1 MIKIL
6 RDERWQKLRKNHL
19 VALGYCQYC
28 YRRVLGLGVD
38 LNQACWIYRQ
48 EYEAI
53 GRTQK
58 ELAEFCII

>member
-1 MIKIL
+1 M
-6 RDERWQKLRKNHL
+6 RENHL
-19 VALGYCQYC
+19 VALGYCRYC
-28 YRRVLGLGVD
+28 YQRVLGLGVD
-38 LNQACWIYRQ
+38 LNQARWIYRQ